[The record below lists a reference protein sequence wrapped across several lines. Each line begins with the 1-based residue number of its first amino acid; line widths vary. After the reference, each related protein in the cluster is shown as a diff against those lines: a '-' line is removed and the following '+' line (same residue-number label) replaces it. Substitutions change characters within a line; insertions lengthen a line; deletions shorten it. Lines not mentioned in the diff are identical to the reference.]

1 MRIGI
6 SLISG
11 AAGSLLLL
19 FAATGCNQQENAPQ
33 EQVTRAFPVLTVQ
46 PTDATVDLQ
55 YPAHL
60 EGKVNVDI
68 RSQADGYLE
77 KIFTDEGAFVQKGQS
92 LFKIND
98 QSLKEQL
105 HTAQAGLLA
114 ARAALTTA
122 DLEVYKSEELYKNHV
137 VSDYQLKA
145 AKATQANAKAQVAQ
159 QEATVA
165 AAKVNLDFSLIKAP
179 VSGYIGRIPKRIGN
193 LITKTDQQP
202 LTHLSDISEMYAYF
216 SMTEQDF
223 LRLTEQYKG
232 SITDKIAA
240 MPPVTLLL
248 ANGKPYTQNGKVQMI
263 DGQFDPATGA
273 ISVRAAFDNKEGIL
287 RSGNTGKIILGE
299 KHNGVLLVPV
309 LATLDVQH
317 KIFVYRLAKD
327 NKAERIA
334 ISIAGKSG
342 NNYLVSAGLK
352 AGDRIVGKD
361 LQLVKEGETVPV
373 ANINFTN

>member
-1 MRIGI
+1 MRTGILLIGK
-6 SLISG
+6 
-11 AAGSLLLL
+11 AAGWILLL
-19 FAATGCNQQENAPQ
+19 FAATGCNQQANAPQ
-33 EQVTRAFPVLTVQ
+33 EEAARAFPVFTVQ
-46 PTDATVDLQ
+46 SSNATVDMQ

-60 EGKVNVDI
+60 EGKVNVEI

-98 QSLKEQL
+98 LPLKEQL
-105 HTAQAGLLA
+105 HTAQAALLS

-122 DLEVYKSEELYKNHV
+122 DLEVYKSEELYKNRV

-145 AKATQANAKAQVAQ
+145 AKAARENAKAQVAQ
-159 QEATVA
+159 QEAAVA
-165 AAKVNLDFSLIKAP
+165 AARVNLDFSLIKAP

-202 LTHLSDISEMYAYF
+202 LTNLSDISEVYAYF

-232 SITDKIAA
+232 NRVADKIAA

-248 ANGKPYTQNGKVQMI
+248 ANGKPYTQSGKVQMI
-263 DGQFDPATGA
+263 DGQFDANTGA
-273 ISVRAAFDNKEGIL
+273 ISIRAAFDNKEGIL

-299 KHNGVLLVPV
+299 KHAGVLLVPV

-317 KIFVYRLAKD
+317 KIFVYRLNKD
-327 NKAERIA
+327 NLAERVS

-342 NNYLVSAGLK
+342 ENYLVDAGLK

-361 LQLVKEGETVPV
+361 LQLVKEGEKVK
-373 ANINFTN
+373 ISK

>member
-1 MRIGI
+1 MRTGILLIGK
-6 SLISG
+6 
-11 AAGSLLLL
+11 AAGWLLLL
-19 FAATGCNQQENAPQ
+19 FAATGCNQQASAPQ
-33 EQVTRAFPVLTVQ
+33 EEAARAFPVFAVQ
-46 PTDATVDLQ
+46 SSNATVDMQ

-60 EGKVNVDI
+60 EGKVNVEI

-98 QSLKEQL
+98 QPLKEQL
-105 HTAQAGLLA
+105 NTAQAALLA

-122 DLEVYKSEELYKNHV
+122 ELEVGKSEELYKNRV

-145 AKATQANAKAQVAQ
+145 AKAARENAKAQVAQ
-159 QEATVA
+159 QEAAVA
-165 AAKVNLDFSLIKAP
+165 AARINLDFSLIKAP

-202 LTHLSDISEMYAYF
+202 LTHLSDISEVYAYF

-223 LRLTEQYKG
+223 LGLTEQYKG
-232 SITDKIAA
+232 NRVADKIAA

-248 ANGKPYTQNGKVQMI
+248 ANGKPYTHSGKVQMI
-263 DGQFDPATGA
+263 DGQFDANTGA

-299 KHNGVLLVPV
+299 KHTGVLLVPV

-317 KIFVYRLAKD
+317 KVFVYRLNKD
-327 NKAERIA
+327 NLAERVA

-342 NNYLVSAGLK
+342 ENYLVDAGLK

-361 LQLVKEGETVPV
+361 LQLVKEGEKVK
-373 ANINFTN
+373 ISK